1 MTETETAWS
10 VLSKIDVSEHV
21 EKKNNLTYLSWA
33 WAWGMLKDKYPLATF
48 EKHWF
53 AHECGRLPYAI
64 DPAGNTF
71 VSVTVTIE
79 DIDGN
84 KEAMTEVM
92 PVLNHANKPVKN
104 PDAFQ
109 VNTSLQRALAKAIGL
124 HGLGAYI
131 YQGEDLPPEEK
142 GEKVEEDIP
151 SLDEADNK
159 AEDSPKI
166 EQPKPV
172 ADKPAKSDEAKPM
185 TVEEWRKGLLGH
197 PETPVTIEDDVP
209 IIAAPTNAEGASLV
223 VKIFKT
229 FMPRLGLKKG
239 TAMYVKDAKEC
250 HAALN
255 EFYTV
260 NKDTIIALREAHP
273 KHEDAVMDYFKAAR
287 AAANNDEVRKP
298 EE

>member
-53 AHECGRLPYAI
+53 NHECGRLPYAS
-64 DPAGNTF
+64 DAEGNTF

-142 GEKVEEDIP
+142 GEKGEEDIP

-197 PETPVTIEDDVP
+197 PETPVTKDGDAVNISEP
-209 IIAAPTNAEGASLV
+209 ANSEGADLV
-223 VKIFKT
+223 LKIFST
-229 FMPRLGLKKG
+229 FMPRI
-239 TAMYVKDAKEC
+239 TDYKDTKEC
-250 HAALN
+250 VKAR
-255 EFYTV
+255 EDFWRT
-260 NKDTIIALREAHP
+260 NKKAMEALREIET
-273 KHEDAVMDYFKAAR
+273 KHEETVWDYFKAAR
-287 AAANNDEVRKP
+287 AAANNNEVWNL

>member
-53 AHECGRLPYAI
+53 AHECGRLPYAR
-64 DPAGNTF
+64 DAEGNTF

-142 GEKVEEDIP
+142 GEKGEEDIP
-151 SLDEADNK
+151 SFGEADNE
-159 AEDSPKI
+159 AEDATKI
-166 EQPKPV
+166 EQSKPV
-172 ADKPAKSDEAKPM
+172 AAKPKSDAAATM
-185 TVEEWRKGLLGH
+185 SLEEWREVLLHKH
-197 PETPVTIEDDVP
+197 PENPVTIEKDVP
-209 IIAAPTNAEGASLV
+209 VIAAPINGEGASLV
-223 VKIFKT
+223 VKIFET

-239 TAMYVKDAKEC
+239 TAMYVKDTKEC
-250 HAALN
+250 IAALN
-255 EFYTV
+255 GFYRV
-260 NKDTIIALREAHP
+260 NKGTVMALREADP
-273 KHEDAVMDYFKAAR
+273 KHEEVVLGYFKAAKV
-287 AAANNDEVRKP
+287 AANNNEIWKL

>member
-142 GEKVEEDIP
+142 GEKGEEDIP

-166 EQPKPV
+166 EQPTPV
-172 ADKPAKSDEAKPM
+172 AAKPAKSDEAKPM

-197 PETPVTIEDDVP
+197 PEAPVKQDGEAITI
-209 IIAAPTNAEGASLV
+209 AEPANSEGVNLILKTFS
-223 VKIFKT
+223 T
-229 FMPRLGLKKG
+229 FMPRIVD
-239 TAMYVKDAKEC
+239 YKDTKEC
-250 HAALN
+250 VKAL
-255 EFYTV
+255 EDFWRT
-260 NKDTIIALREAHP
+260 NKKAMEALREIDT
-273 KHEDAVMDYFKAAR
+273 KHEETVLDYFKAAR
-287 AAANNDEVRKP
+287 AAANNNEVWNL

>member
-1 MTETETAWS
+1 MTETETIWG
-10 VLSKIDVSEHV
+10 VLSKIDVNDHV
-21 EKKNNLTYLSWA
+21 ETKNNLTYLSWA
-33 WAWGMLKDKYPLATF
+33 WAWGILKDKYPQASF
-48 EKHWF
+48 QKHWF
-53 AHECGRLPYAI
+53 DHECGRLPYAS

-71 VSVTVTIE
+71 VSVTVTIG
-79 DIDGN
+79 D
-84 KEAMTEVM
+84 EAMTEVM

-142 GEKVEEDIP
+142 GEKGEEDIP

-197 PETPVTIEDDVP
+197 PETPVTKDGDAVNISEP
-209 IIAAPTNAEGASLV
+209 ANSEGADLV
-223 VKIFKT
+223 LKIFST
-229 FMPRLGLKKG
+229 FMPRIND
-239 TAMYVKDAKEC
+239 YKDTKEC
-250 HAALN
+250 HKALEN
-255 EFYTV
+255 FWRT
-260 NKDTIIALREAHP
+260 NKKAMEALREIDT
-273 KHEDAVMDYFKAAR
+273 KHEETVLDYFKAAKT
-287 AAANNDEVRKP
+287 AANNNEIWKL

>member
-1 MTETETAWS
+1 MEVTKMAEIETAWS

-33 WAWGMLKDKYPLATF
+33 WAWAMLKDKYPYATF

-53 AHECGRLPYAI
+53 DHECGRLPYAS
-64 DPAGNTF
+64 DPEGNTF

-92 PVLNHANKPVKN
+92 PVLNHANKSVKN

-142 GEKVEEDIP
+142 GEKGEEDIP

-166 EQPKPV
+166 EQSKPV
-172 ADKPAKSDEAKPM
+172 AVKKKKDDAVPTMSLED
-185 TVEEWRKGLLGH
+185 WRKGLLGH
-197 PETPVTIEDDVP
+197 PESPVTKDGDTVS
-209 IIAAPTNAEGASLV
+209 IADPANSEGADLV
-223 VKIFKT
+223 LKTFST
-229 FMPRLGLKKG
+229 FMPRITDHKNG
-239 TAMYVKDAKEC
+239 KEC
-250 HAALN
+250 VTALN
-255 EFYTV
+255 NFYRV
-260 NKDTIIALREAHP
+260 NKDAVLALREIDP
-273 KHEDAVMDYFKAAR
+273 KHEATVLGYFKAAK
-287 AAANNDEVRKP
+287 AAANTGKIWNL